1 MNAKLTRVIPTSSVA
16 LSPPFQISDLIS
28 SNPGLG
34 SVWRALQK
42 VATTDTLVLIQGE
55 TGTGKEL
62 VARAIHDESRRKFG
76 HYVKVNCAAMP
87 AGLLENEL
95 FGHERGAFT
104 GAVNRTDGRFQQAHG
119 GTLFLDEIG
128 ELPLEL
134 QPKLLRILQEHEY
147 ERLGSGRSVRVDV
160 RVIAATNADLQQMV
174 LQHRFRADL
183 FYRLNVFPIAVPPL
197 RDRRDDIPLLIGQ
210 FIRTL
215 APRVNKEV
223 CEITEEALEYLTQH
237 TWPGNVREL
246 QNFVERA
253 LILSSGRRL
262 EIPIEELRASA
273 SCAMTQTLAEERH
286 HIPGVFDQTKM
297 PQTLAEAERTHI
309 LGVLNQTNGVISGR
323 KGAALRLG
331 LPRTTLM
338 YRMQKLGIVQHK
350 TAVAH
355 CEAVRPETRSEE
367 PGDCDARATRAAPVE
382 AGQSS
387 LPGGV
392 PVTRFIW

>member
-1 MNAKLTRVIPTSSVA
+1 MNAELKDIIPAFSIA
-16 LSPPFQISDLIS
+16 GSPRFQSSDLIS

-34 SVWRALQK
+34 SVWRALQM
-42 VATTDTLVLIQGE
+42 VAPTNSVVLVQGE

-62 VARAIHDESRRKFG
+62 VARAIHDASPRKSG
-76 HYVKVNCAAMP
+76 QYVRVNCAAMP

-104 GAVNRTDGRFQQAHG
+104 GAVSRTDGRFQQAHG

-147 ERLGSGRSVRVDV
+147 ERLGSGRTVRVDV

-174 LQHRFRADL
+174 SKRQFRPDL
-183 FYRLNVFPIAVPPL
+183 FYRLNVFPIAIPPL
-197 RDRRDDIPLLIGQ
+197 RDRRDDIPLLIGH

-215 APRVNKEV
+215 APRMNKEA
-223 CEITEEALEYLTQH
+223 CEIAEDALEYLKQR
-237 TWPGNVREL
+237 TWPGNIREL

-262 EIPIEELRASA
+262 EIQVEELRASA
-273 SCAMTQTLAEERH
+273 PFAMSQTLAEGDCN
-286 HIPGVFDQTKM
+286 HILDVLPQPKM
-297 PQTLAEAERTHI
+297 QQTLAEVERNHI
-309 LGVLNQTNGVISGR
+309 LGILQQTKGVISGR
-323 KGAALRLG
+323 NGAALRLG

-338 YRMQKLGIVQHK
+338 YRMHKLGIVQRR
-350 TAVAH
+350 TIFGDWQTPQ
-355 CEAVRPETRSEE
+355 PEIQPAES
-367 PGDCDARATRAAPVE
+367 GACGGSLLAAPC
-382 AGQSS
+382 AG
-387 LPGGV
+387 G
-392 PVTRFIW
+392 R

>member
-1 MNAKLTRVIPTSSVA
+1 MNAMLKEVIPTSSIA
-16 LSPPFQISDLIS
+16 LSPQLQSSDLIS

-34 SVWRALQK
+34 SVWRALRM

-62 VARAIHDESRRKFG
+62 VARAIHDQSRRKFG
-76 HYVKVNCAAMP
+76 QYVKVNCSAMP
-87 AGLLENEL
+87 PGLLENEL

-104 GAVNRTDGRFQQAHG
+104 GAVSRTDGRFQQAHG

-147 ERLGSGRSVRVDV
+147 ERLGSGRTVRVDV

-174 LQHRFRADL
+174 LKQRFRADL
-183 FYRLNVFPIAVPPL
+183 FYRLNVFPIAIPPL
-197 RDRRDDIPLLIGQ
+197 RDRRDDIPLLIGH
-210 FIRTL
+210 FIRTI
-215 APRVNKEV
+215 APRTNKDV
-223 CEITEEALEYLTQH
+223 CEIAEEMLEYLMQH
-237 TWPGNVREL
+237 TWPGNVRQL

-273 SCAMTQTLAEERH
+273 SSEMTLPLAEERDHILSVLQQTKRTQTLAEAKRN
-286 HIPGVFDQTKM
+286 HIV
-297 PQTLAEAERTHI
+297 
-309 LGVLNQTNGVISGR
+309 GVLQQTNGVISGR
-323 KGAALRLG
+323 NGAALRLG

-338 YRMQKLGIVQHK
+338 YRMHKLGIVQRR
-350 TAVAH
+350 TV
-355 CEAVRPETRSEE
+355 VGDRQSPQPEIQSPE
-367 PGDCDARATRAAPVE
+367 PGDSDGAHRGRLPIE
-382 AGQSS
+382 KGQAYIPRV
-387 LPGGV
+387 LP
-392 PVTRFIW
+392 